1 MNLKRKVY
9 QKLKKWKEIS
19 DGKTAILVEGARRIG
34 KSTVVEEFARNE
46 YQTYI
51 LIDFNV
57 VPKMI
62 KDLFTES
69 RDDLDNIF
77 NTLQTY
83 YRVTLVER
91 NSAIIFDEVQLCP
104 QARSLIKY
112 LVQDGRYDYI
122 ETGSLIS
129 LKRNIQNIVVP
140 SEEEKI
146 EMFPLD
152 FEEFL
157 WATGDEVTMP
167 FLRERYEK
175 KTPVGPL
182 HRELMKRF
190 RTYVMVGG
198 MPQAII
204 AYLDGDNF
212 EKADL
217 MKKSILKL
225 YREDIHKYTDGND
238 EKVVAIYNRIPG
250 QLSNKN
256 KRFTLASISE
266 TARSRGYE
274 EAFSWLDESMIVNL
288 CFNTTDPSLGLA
300 LTEQETNVKCYAGD
314 TGLLVTQAFENKPYL
329 DNEIYRSILLDK
341 LNVNEGMIMEN
352 FVAQSLRS
360 LGYSLYFY
368 SANDDENRMNDMEV
382 DFIIAQG
389 DKLNPIEVKSGEYN
403 RHSSIDKF
411 KAKFKKKVGTRYVLH
426 TKDLKVEDDVVYLP
440 LYMAGLL

>member
-1 MNLKRKVY
+1 M
-9 QKLKKWKEIS
+9 
-19 DGKTAILVEGARRIG
+19 
-34 KSTVVEEFARNE
+34 
-46 YQTYI
+46 
-51 LIDFNV
+51 
-57 VPKMI
+57 
-62 KDLFTES
+62 
-69 RDDLDNIF
+69 
-77 NTLQTY
+77 
-83 YRVTLVER
+83 
-91 NSAIIFDEVQLCP
+91 
-104 QARSLIKY
+104 
-112 LVQDGRYDYI
+112 
-122 ETGSLIS
+122 
-129 LKRNIQNIVVP
+129 KRNIQNIVVP

>member
-19 DGKTAILVEGARRIG
+19 DGKTAVLVEGARRIG